1 MSKIDYSI
9 IIPHRDSP
17 DLLIRLL
24 DTISKS
30 ANFQIIIVDDNSGIQ
45 VRKKLQDLKLNNN
58 IEIIFSNTSS
68 GAGSARNIGMQ
79 KAKGKWVLF
88 ADADDYFTIQFENLL
103 HKNLDSDADI
113 IYFNTDSE
121 DENGEQTY
129 RHLRYSKL
137 VYDFLNDNKKENAL
151 RYYFTPPW
159 GKMIK
164 RDLIVKNNIKFDEI
178 IASNDIMFS
187 LKTAFYAK
195 RIKAYIDIL
204 YVITLSRGSLTNIL
218 SKTHFN
224 SRFNTALNANKLLCS
239 IGMRRYQQSI
249 LYFLGKSY
257 KFGFQYV
264 IYVIIQVIK
273 NRANIFI
280 GMSKIFRSKQTLKIR
295 ENKQY
300 LIKTQIE
307 KREN

>member
-58 IEIIFSNTSS
+58 IEIIFSNTSN
-68 GAGSARNIGMQ
+68 GAGSARNIGIQ

-187 LKTAFYAK
+187 LKTAFFAK
-195 RIKAYIDIL
+195 KIKACKDIL
-204 YVITLSRGSLTNIL
+204 YVITLSRGSITQIM
-218 SKTHFN
+218 SKAHFD
-224 SRFNTALNANKLLCS
+224 SKFNTALNANRFLCS
-239 IGMRRYQQSI
+239 IGMRKYQQSI

-264 IYVIIQVIK
+264 MYVIFMLIK
-273 NRANIFI
+273 NKSNIFI
-280 GMSKIFRSKQTLKIR
+280 GMRKFMKLNKVLQER
-295 ENKQY
+295 ENLNY
-300 LIKTQIE
+300 IIKDE
-307 KREN
+307 ESKS